1 MYCLME
7 DGTKIY
13 YQICGRGYPI
23 VFLHGN
29 GLSGRYFK
37 KQVRELAGEY
47 CCICIDSRAQGNS
60 NNEAEELGFAQ
71 MAKDVEEVLC
81 FLRIKKCLIVGH
93 SDGANLALVY
103 ARDYP
108 DRVGGMLINS
118 PNIQINGVK
127 KYGVWLVDIEYALLC
142 FLGKRFLFAKKM
154 AKIVH
159 LMVEDV
165 PISYEELK
173 KIKVPVYVLGGSRDI
188 IKREHMKNI
197 ASHLGN
203 GKLLIRRGQGHHIA
217 LFDTRVYN
225 RLVAYIAKKIKGGE
239 Q

>member
-1 MYCLME
+1 M
-7 DGTKIY
+7 
-13 YQICGRGYPI
+13 
-23 VFLHGN
+23 
-29 GLSGRYFK
+29 
-37 KQVRELAGEY
+37 
-47 CCICIDSRAQGNS
+47 
-60 NNEAEELGFAQ
+60 
-71 MAKDVEEVLC
+71 
-81 FLRIKKCLIVGH
+81 
-93 SDGANLALVY
+93 Y

-203 GKLLIRRGQGHHIA
+203 GKLLIRRGRGHHIA

-225 RLVAYIAKKIKGGE
+225 RLVAYIAKKIKGEE